1 MPELPEVERTRLSL
15 APLIGRTITTVTLRR
30 ADICDSFN
38 ALGTP
43 HKSAPRDL
51 LAGAK
56 ISSLTR
62 KGKQLAIHASDGRT
76 LCIQLGMSG
85 TVRLLQP
92 STQDKGT
99 QDSFPAHTHAVWF
112 VDNYSQLLFIDPR
125 RFGGLSTYPT
135 ESALHQHRWSA
146 LGPDAL
152 TITARDLAH
161 ACEHS
166 HRPIKSLLLDQS
178 ALAGVGNIYADE
190 SLFRAHI
197 HPAAHA
203 STLTKPQLTSLAR
216 AIRFILARAIK
227 AGGSTLRNYADSAGT
242 AGNAQSLHA
251 VYARANL
258 PCTNCSHPLR
268 GTRLAQRATVFCP
281 ACQPPPPKPR
291 PQMKPA

>member
-15 APLIGRTITTVTLRR
+15 TPLIGRAITRASLVR
-30 ADICDSFN
+30 ADICASFN
-38 ALGTP
+38 ASNKLHRSTS
-43 HKSAPRDL
+43 HDL
-51 LAGAK
+51 LHSAR
-56 ISSLTR
+56 ISRLSR
-62 KGKQLAIHASDGRT
+62 RGKQLAIHTDDGPT

-85 TVRLLQP
+85 RLLLLP
-92 STQDKGT
+92 SDIPHLTSHIPK
-99 QDSFPAHTHAVWF
+99 HTHALWRF
-112 VDNYSQLLFIDPR
+112 DDNSKLLFIDPR

-135 ESALHQHRWSA
+135 EHALLQFRWSA

-152 TITARDLAH
+152 TITTRDLAR
-161 ACEHS
+161 ACEGS

-190 SLFRAHI
+190 SLFRARI
-197 HPAAHA
+197 HPATHA
-203 STLTKPQLTSLAR
+203 STLSKPQLTSLAR

>member
-15 APLIGRTITTVTLRR
+15 APLIGRTIARATLLR

-38 ALGTP
+38 TSGTP

-51 LAGAK
+51 LASAK

-85 TVRLLQP
+85 TLLLLP
-92 STQDKGT
+92 SDIRHPKS
-99 QDSFPAHTHAVWF
+99 DIPKHTHARWF
-112 VDNYSQLLFIDPR
+112 VDDYSQLLFIDPR

-135 ESALHQHRWSA
+135 EHALHQHRWST

-152 TITARDLAH
+152 TIAAPDLAR
-161 ACEHS
+161 ACKGS

-190 SLFRAHI
+190 SLFLARI
-197 HPAAHA
+197 NPSTHA
-203 STLTKPQLTSLAR
+203 STLLKPQLTSLAS
-216 AIRFILARAIK
+216 AIRKILARAIT
-227 AGGSTLRNYADSAGT
+227 AGGSTLRNYADSTGTKGT
-242 AGNAQSLHA
+242 AQLLHA
-251 VYARANL
+251 VYGRADQ
-258 PCTNCSHPLR
+258 PCTNCQQPLASS
-268 GTRLAQRATVFCP
+268 RLAQRATVFCP
-281 ACQPPPPKPR
+281 RCQP
-291 PQMKPA
+291 A